1 MGGALAHALNP
12 TAMALT
18 DENAFGVL
26 IGYFEIENDE
36 YRLEPEEFAA
46 RFAEFR
52 AAVRECAAGFP
63 LASEAIAR
71 ELGHA
76 LYVEFADGDQL
87 EDPITWIKTVR
98 ARLNALEL
106 KSVGVL
112 SHGGRWLEGPAEP
125 LPEAANGLV
134 WQQVS
139 LPSEPLR
146 RALYAETASHG
157 ADEDDDSG
165 WGPGIY
171 VDTEA
176 VEALGRTLK
185 NAPTPL
191 AVAGATFYRV
201 AR

>member
-1 MGGALAHALNP
+1 MSLS
-12 TAMALT
+12 

-26 IGYFEIENDE
+26 IGYFAIEHDE
-36 YRLEPEEFAA
+36 YALEPAQFAA
-46 RFAEFR
+46 RFSEFR
-52 AAVRECAAGFP
+52 SALRACVEAFP
-63 LASEAIAR
+63 LAQSGVAR
-71 ELGHA
+71 EFGHA
-76 LYVEFADGDQL
+76 LYIEFSDGEQL
-87 EDPITWIKTVR
+87 EDPIAWIKLAR
-98 ARLNALEL
+98 ARLNALDL
-106 KSVGVL
+106 ASVGVL
-112 SHGGRWLEGPAEP
+112 SHGGRWQAEP
-125 LPEAANGLV
+125 VEAAPPSAGGLE
-134 WQQVS
+134 WCPVS

-157 ADEDDDSG
+157 IDEDDEQA

-191 AVAGATFYRV
+191 AIAGATFYRV

>member
-1 MGGALAHALNP
+1 M
-12 TAMALT
+12 TFS

-26 IGYFEIENDE
+26 IGYFAIEDDE
-36 YRLEPEEFAA
+36 YRLEAGEFSA
-46 RFAEFR
+46 RFVEFR
-52 AAVRECAAGFP
+52 NALRGCLETFP
-63 LASEAIAR
+63 LAKSAVVR
-71 ELGHA
+71 EFGHA
-76 LYVEFADGDQL
+76 VYVEFADGDQA
-87 EDPITWIKTVR
+87 EDPIAWIKLVR
-98 ARLNALEL
+98 ARLNALEFVSL
-106 KSVGVL
+106 GVL
-112 SHGGRWLEGPAEP
+112 SHGGRWLAEASEPAPPE
-125 LPEAANGLV
+125 LPGLQ
-134 WQQVS
+134 WQPVS

-157 ADEDDDSG
+157 DDDDDERA

-191 AVAGATFYRV
+191 SVAGATFFRV

>member
-1 MGGALAHALNP
+1 MSVS
-12 TAMALT
+12 

-26 IGYFEIENDE
+26 IGYFAIEHDE
-36 YRLEPEEFAA
+36 YALSPGEFAA
-46 RFAEFR
+46 RFLEFR
-52 AAVRECAAGFP
+52 AALRACVEAFP
-63 LASEAIAR
+63 LAREAIAR

-76 LYVEFADGDQL
+76 LYLEFSDGDQL
-87 EDPITWIKTVR
+87 EDPIAWIKLVR
-98 ARLNALEL
+98 ARLKALDMA
-106 KSVGVL
+106 SVGVL
-112 SHGGRWLEGPAEP
+112 SHGGRWL
-125 LPEAANGLV
+125 LEASDAAPPSVSGIE
-134 WQQVS
+134 WQSVS

-157 ADEDDDSG
+157 ADEEDENA

-176 VEALGRTLK
+176 IEALGRTLK

-191 AVAGATFYRV
+191 SIAGATFYRV

>member
-1 MGGALAHALNP
+1 MSLS
-12 TAMALT
+12 

-26 IGYFEIENDE
+26 IGYHAIEHDE
-36 YRLEPEEFAA
+36 YALEPAEFAA

-52 AAVRECAAGFP
+52 AALRACVEAFP
-63 LASEAIAR
+63 LAQSGVAR
-71 ELGHA
+71 EFGHA
-76 LYVEFADGDQL
+76 LYIEFPDGDQT
-87 EDPITWIKTVR
+87 EDPIAWIKLAR
-98 ARLNALEL
+98 ARLKALDL
-106 KSVGVL
+106 ASVGVL
-112 SHGGRWLEGPAEP
+112 SHGGRWLSDP
-125 LPEAANGLV
+125 PEEVPPTVSGIA
-134 WQQVS
+134 WQPVS

-157 ADEDDDSG
+157 ADEDDEDA

-176 VEALGRTLK
+176 IEALGRTLK

-191 AVAGATFYRV
+191 AIAGATFYRV

>member
-1 MGGALAHALNP
+1 
-12 TAMALT
+12 MALS

-26 IGYFEIENDE
+26 IGYFAIEHDE
-36 YRLEPEEFAA
+36 YALEPAEFAA
-46 RFAEFR
+46 RFVEFR
-52 AAVRECAAGFP
+52 SALRACVEAFP
-63 LASEAIAR
+63 LAQSGIAR

-76 LYVEFADGDQL
+76 LYIEFADGEQL
-87 EDPITWIKTVR
+87 EDPISWIKLVR
-98 ARLNALEL
+98 ARLNALDL
-106 KSVGVL
+106 ASVGVL
-112 SHGGRWLEGPAEP
+112 SHGGRWQAEPAEP
-125 LPEAANGLV
+125 LPPSLSGIEWLP
-134 WQQVS
+134 VS

-146 RALYAETASHG
+146 RALYAETATHG
-157 ADEDDDSG
+157 ADEDDENA

-191 AVAGATFYRV
+191 AIAGATFYRV

>member
-1 MGGALAHALNP
+1 MVLR
-12 TAMALT
+12 

-26 IGYFEIENDE
+26 IGYFAIEDDE
-36 YRLEPEEFAA
+36 YSLEAQQFAA
-46 RFAEFR
+46 RFLEFR
-52 AAVRECAAGFP
+52 SAVRACVEAFP
-63 LASEAIAR
+63 LARSGMAR

-76 LYVEFADGDQL
+76 LYIEFADGEQL
-87 EDPITWIKTVR
+87 EDPIGWIKTVR

-106 KSVGVL
+106 ASVGVL
-112 SHGGRWLEGPAEP
+112 SHGGRWQAEPAEEVP
-125 LPEAANGLV
+125 PSACGIDWLP
-134 WQQVS
+134 VS

-146 RALYAETASHG
+146 RALYAETATHG
-157 ADEDDDSG
+157 ADEDDESA

>member
-1 MGGALAHALNP
+1 MTLS
-12 TAMALT
+12 

-26 IGYFEIENDE
+26 IGYHALEDDE
-36 YRLEPEEFAA
+36 YSLEPEQFTA
-46 RFAEFR
+46 RFLGFR
-52 AAVRECAAGFP
+52 EAVRDCVASFP
-63 LASEAIAR
+63 LASSALVR

-76 LYVEFADGDQL
+76 TYLEFADGDQL

-98 ARLNALEL
+98 AKLNAREL

-112 SHGGRWLEGPAEP
+112 SHGGRWLSEP
-125 LPEAANGLV
+125 PEAAPPAASGVHYLP
-134 WQQVS
+134 VS

-146 RALYAETASHG
+146 RALYAETATHG
-157 ADEDDDSG
+157 ADEHDETA

-191 AVAGATFYRV
+191 AIAGATFYRV

>member
-1 MGGALAHALNP
+1 
-12 TAMALT
+12 
-18 DENAFGVL
+18 VL
-26 IGYFEIENDE
+26 IGYHAIEDDE
-36 YRLEPEEFAA
+36 YTLEPEQFAA
-46 RFAEFR
+46 RFCEFR
-52 AAVRECAAGFP
+52 NAVRGCVEAFP
-63 LASEAIAR
+63 LAQPAVAR

-76 LYVEFADGDQL
+76 VYLEFADGDQL
-87 EDPITWIKTVR
+87 EDPIGWIKTVR
-98 ARLNALEL
+98 AKLNALEL

-112 SHGGRWLEGPAEP
+112 SHGGRWQSDTREE
-125 LPEAANGLV
+125 LPPSTSGVE
-134 WQQVS
+134 WHSVS

-157 ADEDDDSG
+157 NDEHDEAA

-191 AVAGATFYRV
+191 AVAGATFFRV

>member
-1 MGGALAHALNP
+1 
-12 TAMALT
+12 MAFS

-26 IGYFEIENDE
+26 IGYHAIEDDE
-36 YRLEPEEFAA
+36 YRLEAEAFAA

-52 AAVRECAAGFP
+52 AAVRACVAAFP
-63 LASEAIAR
+63 LASAGLAR
-71 ELGHA
+71 EFGHA
-76 LYVEFADGDQL
+76 VYIEFADGEQL
-87 EDPITWIKTVR
+87 EDPIGWIKTVR

-106 KSVGVL
+106 PSVGVL
-112 SHGGRWLEGPAEP
+112 SHGGRWQADPVEAPPAS
-125 LPEAANGLV
+125 ACGID
-134 WQQVS
+134 WQLVS

-157 ADEDDDSG
+157 RDDEDESA

-176 VEALGRTLK
+176 IEALGRTLK

-191 AVAGATFYRV
+191 AVAGATFFRV

>member
-1 MGGALAHALNP
+1 MSLS
-12 TAMALT
+12 

-26 IGYFEIENDE
+26 IAYFAIEHDE
-36 YRLEPEEFAA
+36 YALTADEFAT
-46 RFAEFR
+46 RFSEFR
-52 AAVRECAAGFP
+52 SALRACVEAFP
-63 LASEAIAR
+63 LAQSGIAR
-71 ELGHA
+71 EFGHA
-76 LYVEFADGDQL
+76 LYIEFADGQQL
-87 EDPITWIKTVR
+87 EDPISWIKLVR
-98 ARLNALEL
+98 ARLKALDL
-106 KSVGVL
+106 VSVGVL
-112 SHGGRWLEGPAEP
+112 SHGGRWQAEPAEP
-125 LPEAANGLV
+125 VPPSVSGVEWLP
-134 WQQVS
+134 VS

-146 RALYAETASHG
+146 RALYAETATHG
-157 ADEDDDSG
+157 VDEDDENA

>member
-1 MGGALAHALNP
+1 
-12 TAMALT
+12 MALR

-26 IGYFEIENDE
+26 IGYHQIEDDE
-36 YRLEPEEFAA
+36 YRLEAEQFAV
-46 RFAEFR
+46 RFCEFR
-52 AAVRECAAGFP
+52 DAVRGCLEAFP
-63 LASEAIAR
+63 LAQAAVAR

-76 LYVEFADGDQL
+76 VYLEFADGDQL
-87 EDPITWIKTVR
+87 EDPIGWIKTVR
-98 ARLNALEL
+98 AKLNALEL
-106 KSVGVL
+106 SSVGVL
-112 SHGGRWLEGPAEP
+112 SHGGRWQSDPAEECP
-125 LPEAANGLV
+125 PALSGVE
-134 WQQVS
+134 WQSVS

-146 RALYAETASHG
+146 RALYAETATHG
-157 ADEDDDSG
+157 SDEHDESA

-191 AVAGATFYRV
+191 AVAGATFFRV

>member
-1 MGGALAHALNP
+1 MPLS
-12 TAMALT
+12 

-26 IGYFEIENDE
+26 IAYFAIGDDE
-36 YRLEPEEFAA
+36 YALEPADFAA
-46 RFAEFR
+46 RFLEFR
-52 AAVRECAAGFP
+52 SALRACLETFP
-63 LASEAIAR
+63 LAQSGIAR
-71 ELGHA
+71 EFGHA
-76 LYVEFADGDQL
+76 LYIEFADGEQL
-87 EDPITWIKTVR
+87 EDPISWIKLVR
-98 ARLNALEL
+98 ARLKALEL
-106 KSVGVL
+106 LSVGVL
-112 SHGGRWLEGPAEP
+112 SHGGRWQADPAEAP
-125 LPEAANGLV
+125 PPITAGIE
-134 WQQVS
+134 WHPVS

-157 ADEDDDSG
+157 TDEDDENA

-191 AVAGATFYRV
+191 AIAGATFYRV

>member
-1 MGGALAHALNP
+1 MVLS
-12 TAMALT
+12 

-26 IGYFEIENDE
+26 IGYHALEDDE
-36 YRLEPEEFAA
+36 YGLEPEAFAA
-46 RFAEFR
+46 RFQEFR
-52 AAVRECAAGFP
+52 SAVRACVEAFP
-63 LASEAIAR
+63 LAHSGLAR
-71 ELGHA
+71 EFGHA
-76 LYVEFADGDQL
+76 VYIEFADGEQL
-87 EDPITWIKTVR
+87 EDPIGWIKSVR

-106 KSVGVL
+106 PSVGVL
-112 SHGGRWLEGPAEP
+112 SHGGRWQAEP
-125 LPEAANGLV
+125 VEAPHPSAGGIDWLP
-134 WQQVS
+134 VS

-146 RALYAETASHG
+146 RALYAETATHG
-157 ADEDDDSG
+157 MGDEDDSA

-191 AVAGATFYRV
+191 AVAGATFYRL

>member
-1 MGGALAHALNP
+1 M
-12 TAMALT
+12 TLT

-26 IGYFEIENDE
+26 IGYHAIEDDE
-36 YRLEPEEFAA
+36 YEREPSEFAA
-46 RFAEFR
+46 RFREFR
-52 AAVRECAAGFP
+52 DAVRECVSAFP
-63 LASEAIAR
+63 LAESALVR

-76 LYVEFADGDQL
+76 VYLEFADGDQK
-87 EDPITWIKTVR
+87 EDPIGWIKLVR
-98 ARLNALEL
+98 ARLNAHEFA
-106 KSVGVL
+106 SVGVL
-112 SHGGRWLEGPAEP
+112 SHGGRWLAEE
-125 LPEAANGLV
+125 PEPSAPSVPGIAWQAA
-134 WQQVS
+134 S

-146 RALYAETASHG
+146 RALYAETATHG
-157 ADEDDDSG
+157 NGDREDDDADASDTDDG

-176 VEALGRTLK
+176 VAALGRTLK

>member
-1 MGGALAHALNP
+1 MSLS
-12 TAMALT
+12 

-26 IGYFEIENDE
+26 IGYHAIEHDE
-36 YRLEPEEFAA
+36 YALEPAEFAA

-52 AAVRECAAGFP
+52 SALRACVETFP
-63 LASEAIAR
+63 LTRQGVAR
-71 ELGHA
+71 EFGHA
-76 LYVEFADGDQL
+76 LYIEFADGDQA
-87 EDPITWIKTVR
+87 EDPIAWIKLVR
-98 ARLNALEL
+98 ARLKALDL
-106 KSVGVL
+106 ASIGVL
-112 SHGGRWLEGPAEP
+112 SHGGRWLAEPAEEVP
-125 LPEAANGLV
+125 PAASGID
-134 WQQVS
+134 WQPVS

-157 ADEDDDSG
+157 ADEEDEDA

-176 VEALGRTLK
+176 IEALGRTLK

-191 AVAGATFYRV
+191 SVAGATFYRV